1 MITEIRLKDFKNFA
15 DETLPVGP
23 FTVIVGANAS
33 GKSNLRDAFRFLHGI
48 GRGYTLAEIIGGKYG
63 AGGQVEWEPIRGAA
77 NELVRF
83 GRKTL
88 SIGITAKLASV
99 PDPPLEHF
107 YRIGARLE
115 EEGGFRVES
124 EELGE
129 ESDKIAS
136 IIYQYSQ
143 YIYTTHPPPPDPV
156 REQDDDAHLLLRMA
170 KTGKQRK
177 FGHRIEVRWDQ
188 PALTQLQGVRHV
200 VRAHKDRARELADLL
215 GHCRFLDPTPDLMR
229 KPAFP
234 GQVALGD
241 SGENLPTVLQ
251 KICADEG
258 KKGALFDWIRE
269 LTPMD
274 VADFEFPR
282 DPTTGLV
289 QLAIREKSGR
299 RISAYSASD
308 GTLRFLAM
316 LAALLDEEPAGL
328 YFFEE
333 IDNGIHPSRL
343 YLLVDLIESQTR
355 KGTVQVVTTTHS
367 PELLSMVNDDT
378 FRHMSVVCRSEG
390 TEDAVIRPVA
400 GLPIAEELR
409 KTQGLGRLLAG
420 GWMETALA
428 FTEGDGDDDEG
439 DDNEGDP
446 E

>member
-1 MITEIRLKDFKNFA
+1 M
-15 DETLPVGP
+15 
-23 FTVIVGANAS
+23 
-33 GKSNLRDAFRFLHGI
+33 
-48 GRGYTLAEIIGGKYG
+48 
-63 AGGQVEWEPIRGAA
+63 
-77 NELVRF
+77 
-83 GRKTL
+83 
-88 SIGITAKLASV
+88 
-99 PDPPLEHF
+99 
-107 YRIGARLE
+107 
-115 EEGGFRVES
+115 
-124 EELGE
+124 
-129 ESDKIAS
+129 
-136 IIYQYSQ
+136 
-143 YIYTTHPPPPDPV
+143 
-156 REQDDDAHLLLRMA
+156 
-170 KTGKQRK
+170 
-177 FGHRIEVRWDQ
+177 
-188 PALTQLQGVRHV
+188 
-200 VRAHKDRARELADLL
+200 
-215 GHCRFLDPTPDLMR
+215 
-229 KPAFP
+229 
-234 GQVALGD
+234 ALGD

-343 YLLVDLIESQTR
+343 HLLVDLIESQTR

-378 FRHMSVVCRSEG
+378 FRHMSVVCRSED

-400 GLPIAEELR
+400 DLPNAEKLR